1 MLLILG
7 FVGKVVVVIDRRF
20 WFFFLYLFFC
30 LFIYIIFA
38 WLLSVYC
45 CFFLFYCFVCDVI
58 WVVGLY
64 CQISAICFHYF
75 GSAIYLV
82 DVVVRISIRSTLVEC

>member
-20 WFFFLYLFFC
+20 WFFFLYLFFVY
-30 LFIYIIFA
+30 LFILF
-38 WLLSVYC
+38 LHGYC
-45 CFFLFYCFVCDVI
+45 LCIVVFFLFYCFVCDVI